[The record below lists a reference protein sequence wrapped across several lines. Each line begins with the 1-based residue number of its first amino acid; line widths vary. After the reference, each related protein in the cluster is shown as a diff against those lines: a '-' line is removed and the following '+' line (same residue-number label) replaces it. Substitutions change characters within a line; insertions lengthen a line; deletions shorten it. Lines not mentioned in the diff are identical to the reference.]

1 MGLGAGCRCL
11 SWGLRSVSD
20 IERQGS
26 EIRVGRPS
34 GGSFLPRCCSSAR
47 ARSSAAWGTKCAF
60 NSSQNLRSL
69 CRIARLACFL
79 SFGSGSIPKKRKLVP
94 AVPRAPG
101 STLNSSCVSV
111 PQCSHLY
118 LAPRAVA
125 ILCGLFW
132 SDRRP
137 EGSSKHSFSR
147 DRKRNSFGDRAGCYA
162 ICEFRCNQ
170 DLGSELTNRR
180 L

>member
-1 MGLGAGCRCL
+1 MIK
-11 SWGLRSVSD
+11 RSNHFRAS
-20 IERQGS
+20 RL
-26 EIRVGRPS
+26 GRPS

-69 CRIARLACFL
+69 CPIARLACFL

-101 STLNSSCVSV
+101 STLNSSCASV

-118 LAPRAVA
+118 LPRVHSQFYVVV
-125 ILCGLFW
+125 FW
-132 SDRRP
+132 SRRRP

-147 DRKRNSFGDRAGCYA
+147 DRKRIHSA
-162 ICEFRCNQ
+162 IGPDVMQFVSSAATRIE
-170 DLGSELTNRR
+170 DTN
-180 L
+180 